1 MAWRRSRV
9 RAPLAPSPQI
19 CSGFPYTL
27 VASEMAIRSRVVILT
42 RGYTERMEIHP
53 WPTLPDEDR
62 WLTDA
67 MEDRLRETNQSV
79 EELRAR
85 ARELRIEAGQ
95 SDMKGTREAALA
107 LADRYEQVATAR
119 MLA

>member
-1 MAWRRSRV
+1 MDV
-9 RAPLAPSPQI
+9 
-19 CSGFPYTL
+19 
-27 VASEMAIRSRVVILT
+27 
-42 RGYTERMEIHP
+42 HP
-53 WPTLPDEDR
+53 WPTLPEEDR

-67 MEDRLRETNQSV
+67 MERRFRETHQSV

-107 LADRYEQVATAR
+107 LADRYEQAATAR
-119 MLA
+119 LLT